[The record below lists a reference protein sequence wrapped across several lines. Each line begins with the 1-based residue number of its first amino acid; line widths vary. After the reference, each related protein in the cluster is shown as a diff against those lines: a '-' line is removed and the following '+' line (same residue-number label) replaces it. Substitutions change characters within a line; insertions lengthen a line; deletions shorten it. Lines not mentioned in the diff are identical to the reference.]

1 MLIIVTL
8 QQINYCYDCALRLGF
23 YFEALYRKLCVF
35 LWLPLCWSL
44 PRQLEPDRW
53 TMALTVL
60 LLVELGLYA
69 SCFVCG
75 IVTAASIT
83 IVQVTLLSKKKKKT
97 CLIHA
102 SAIAILFRVDS
113 LFISACV
120 SVLESF
126 KFTKE
131 TAKTKHHF
139 RPCRFLWHLFVLNYI
154 YNLLLTPCA

>member
-83 IVQVTLLSKKKKKT
+83 IVQVTLLSKKKKYLPYPCFCYRHPLPGRLT
-97 CLIHA
+97 
-102 SAIAILFRVDS
+102 FYQ
-113 LFISACV
+113 CV
-120 SVLESF
+120 CVCAR
-126 KFTKE
+126 KFQVHQRNSQNE
-131 TAKTKHHF
+131 TPFQT
-139 RPCRFLWHLFVLNYI
+139 L
-154 YNLLLTPCA
+154 